1 VTARP
6 PHRRGS
12 LAVTLSK
19 QTPSRG
25 GIAYMDAAT
34 LAELKTALDAEMEHL
49 TKALID
55 LERDSATNLSD
66 QSGENNYRD
75 HMADQGTATFGKE
88 LEMSLEDNARGLHSQ
103 VKRALERIQDDT
115 YGRCVRCGTDIAVER
130 LRAMPAAE
138 LCITCK
144 EWEESR

>member
-1 VTARP
+1 
-6 PHRRGS
+6 
-12 LAVTLSK
+12 
-19 QTPSRG
+19 
-25 GIAYMDAAT
+25 MDA
-34 LAELKTALDAEMEHL
+34 KTIARM
-49 TKALID
+49 KAVLESERDRLGEEIAD

-88 LEMSLEDNARGLHSQ
+88 LDMSLEGAARELHDQ
-103 VKRALERIQDDT
+103 VRRALTRIEEGT
-115 YGRCVRCGTDIAVER
+115 YGKCIRCGEQIVIAR
-130 LRAMPAAE
+130 LEAMPAAE

>member
-1 VTARP
+1 
-6 PHRRGS
+6 
-12 LAVTLSK
+12 
-19 QTPSRG
+19 
-25 GIAYMDAAT
+25 MDANT
-34 LAELKTALDAEMEHL
+34 VNRLKDVLVSEHDRL
-49 TKALID
+49 GHEIAD

-88 LEMSLEDNARGLHSQ
+88 LDMSLEGNARELYAQ
-103 VKRALERIQDDT
+103 VQRALARIESGE
-115 YGRCVRCGTDIAVER
+115 YGKCVRCGKVIPPER
-130 LRAMPAAE
+130 LEAMPAAE